1 MALPM
6 AAPVTLQKLRCSGAE
21 IAAPSRN
28 VTRMLAE
35 QSREVGGQKDGLA
48 PHGERVE
55 AVRRAAL
62 RQVREGKHRKEKAEE
77 EGNEDAAA
85 HAGIEQ
91 QAGCIRCAVTELI
104 GGKL

>member
-1 MALPM
+1 M

-28 VTRMLAE
+28 VTRMVE
-35 QSREVGGQKDGLA
+35 SWQSREVGGQKDGLA

-62 RQVREGKHRKEKAEE
+62 RQVREGEHRKEKAEE

-91 QAGCIRCAVTELI
+91 QVGCIRCAVTELI

>member
-1 MALPM
+1 M
-6 AAPVTLQKLRCSGAE
+6 AAPVTLQKLKCSGAE
-21 IAAPSRN
+21 TAAPSRN
-28 VTRMLAE
+28 VTRMLE
-35 QSREVGGQKDGLA
+35 TWQNSPGEVGGQKDGLA

-91 QAGCIRCAVTELI
+91 QVGCIRCAVTALI

>member
-1 MALPM
+1 M

-21 IAAPSRN
+21 TAAPSRN
-28 VTRMLAE
+28 VTRMVEKLAE

-62 RQVREGKHRKEKAEE
+62 RQVREGEHRKEKAEE

-91 QAGCIRCAVTELI
+91 QVGCIRCAVTALI

>member
-1 MALPM
+1 M
-6 AAPVTLQKLRCSGAE
+6 AAPVTLQKLKCSGAE

-28 VTRMLAE
+28 DENAGNLAE
-35 QSREVGGQKDGLA
+35 QPREVGGQKDGLA

-62 RQVREGKHRKEKAEE
+62 RQVREGEHRKEKAED

-85 HAGIEQ
+85 HAGVEQ
-91 QAGCIRCAVTELI
+91 QVRCIRCAVAALI

>member
-1 MALPM
+1 M
-6 AAPVTLQKLRCSGAE
+6 AAPVTLQKLKCSGAE
-21 IAAPSRN
+21 TAAPSRN
-28 VTRMLAE
+28 VTRMLE
-35 QSREVGGQKDGLA
+35 TWQNSPREVGGQKDGLA

-62 RQVREGKHRKEKAEE
+62 RQVREGEHRKEKAEE

-85 HAGIEQ
+85 HAGVEQ
-91 QAGCIRCAVTELI
+91 KAGRIRCAVAALI

>member
-1 MALPM
+1 M
-6 AAPVTLQKLRCSGAE
+6 QRGGDRRAE
-21 IAAPSRN
+21 QERDENAGN
-28 VTRMLAE
+28 LAE
-35 QSREVGGQKDGLA
+35 QPREVGGQKDGLA

-62 RQVREGKHRKEKAEE
+62 RQVREGEHRKEKAEE

-85 HAGIEQ
+85 HAGVEQ
-91 QAGCIRCAVTELI
+91 KAGRIRCAVAALI